1 MTMSP
6 TNFVNYS
13 ECRITVAALINP
25 SICQWGYCNGVRY
38 LWFTDSIGSS
48 CKISPRLQVMLLI
61 FNASS
66 GQVV

>member
-1 MTMSP
+1 MTMSL

-13 ECRITVAALINP
+13 ECHITVAALINP
-25 SICQWGYCNGVRY
+25 SICQGVYYNGMRY
-38 LWFTDSIGSS
+38 LWLTDSIGSS
-48 CKISPRLQVMLLI
+48 CKISSRLQVMLLI